1 MTIQTFIRPVRLAIV
16 VSRFEEEETTT
27 DLLGGAQAYLA
38 EQGAAVDEG
47 DIFEAPGAFDLPL
60 IAQTLARTGRYEGVI
75 CLGRLIKG
83 AAADDDLISLEVN
96 QGLLSASLTS
106 ETPISFGVLTPQAD
120 AADGK
125 GRQAARACH
134 ETALMLRRI
143 REGET
148 RITPGALEGGEFLDQ
163 LVHG

>member
-1 MTIQTFIRPVRLAIV
+1 MTIQTFVRPVRLAIV
-16 VSRFEEEETTT
+16 VTRFEAETTT

-38 EQGAAVDEG
+38 EQGASVDEG

-83 AAADDDLISLEVN
+83 VAADDDLISLEVN
-96 QGLLSASLTS
+96 QGLMSASLAS
-106 ETPISFGVLTPQAD
+106 EIPISFGVLIPDAE

-134 ETALMLRRI
+134 ETALILRRI

-148 RITPGALEGGEFLDQ
+148 RIITSGVVEGGEFLDQ